1 MVDNLAIT
9 PAGGHIVVTAGY
21 NVTLSNNFLQ
31 HFTRTD
37 SASISFATYETVC
50 NPQDNHLQQ
59 FLIVNN
65 TFEYTGDQLLDS
77 VGLVSASFGTEFGLF
92 HRKQLYKIK
101 GNYFNVRKCKCE
113 WVHNHF

>member
-9 PAGGHIVVTAGY
+9 PAGGHLTFTAGY

-31 HFTRTD
+31 HFARTD
-37 SASISFATYETVC
+37 AATITVASIETSC
-50 NPQDNHLQQ
+50 NPQDDHLQQ
-59 FLIVNN
+59 FQIINN

-77 VGLVSASFGTEFGLF
+77 IGIGIASFGSI

-101 GNYFNVRKCKCE
+101 GNYFNVRKCKS
-113 WVHNHF
+113 